1 MGFILNEASDEDD
14 DFNNFSDESKKEEY
28 SEGESDLFIDEE
40 MSDREQ
46 NLSFYRSLE
55 NNAEQVTFFNQ
66 ETVIDPNDFDGEYF
80 GDDNQPELFDPC
92 LKMLN
97 LIHLKMTKIYL

>member
-40 MSDREQ
+40 MSDRE
-46 NLSFYRSLE
+46 
-55 NNAEQVTFFNQ
+55 
-66 ETVIDPNDFDGEYF
+66 
-80 GDDNQPELFDPC
+80 
-92 LKMLN
+92 
-97 LIHLKMTKIYL
+97 